1 MKQYVGFSTDHSGS
15 MGSVAEAARQ
25 DFNKLVGD
33 MKMSAIRFGIETVVS
48 HVLCGIKK
56 SGNDPQSWYRS
67 SGRTVNEMTV
77 DKQGISS
84 VDSMRTYPANGQ
96 NTPLF
101 DSVDMLIDSFRYQ
114 PDINNDDV
122 SVLILVTTDGAD
134 NASLISGSGLA
145 QKIRQ
150 VNKAG
155 NWTVVFRG
163 PRGIK
168 AQLSRYG
175 FDPENILEFDAGS
188 VQEFEKSTATTQQA
202 VTQYYA
208 ARSTGARASTTF
220 FADTSKFKPTEVK
233 SELANI
239 SKKVKVTRVPAA
251 WEKKQISDFVQ
262 NYVGQPYILG
272 TAYYQLS
279 KREEIQDS
287 KRIIV
292 WDKETGYYYT
302 GPEARSM
309 LGLPAVGTVKVT
321 PGNLPR
327 YEIFVQSM
335 SVNRH
340 LVAGTKVVI
349 YHG

>member
-15 MGSVAEAARQ
+15 MSGVAEAARK
-25 DFNKLVGD
+25 DYNKLVSD

-48 HVLCGIKK
+48 RVACGIRT
-56 SGNDPQSWYRS
+56 SGNPRDWYRNADTT
-67 SGRTVNEMTV
+67 GNILEV
-77 DKQGISS
+77 DKQDISS
-84 VDSMRTYPANGQ
+84 VDSMLTYVANGH

-101 DSVDMLIDSFRYQ
+101 DSVDMLLDNFSKVRDANK
-114 PDINNDDV
+114 PDV
-122 SVLILVTTDGAD
+122 SFLILVTTDGQD
-134 NASLISGSGLA
+134 NASTVTGARLA
-145 QKIRQ
+145 EKIRKL
-150 VNKAG
+150 NLNG

-175 FDPENILEFDAGS
+175 FDQENILEFDAGS

-208 ARSTGARASTTF
+208 SRSTGARATTTF
-220 FADTSKFKPTEVK
+220 FADTSKLKASDVK
-233 SELANI
+233 NELANI

-251 WEKKQISDFVQ
+251 WEKRQIKDFVEQ
-262 NYVGQPYILG
+262 YVGLHYVLG

-287 KRIIV
+287 KSLIV

-302 GPEARSM
+302 GPEARKM
-309 LGLPAVGTVKVT
+309 IGLPDYGTVKVT

-340 LVAGTKVVI
+340 LVAGTKVVL
-349 YHG
+349 YQA

>member
-1 MKQYVGFSTDHSGS
+1 MKQYVGFSTDHSAS
-15 MGSVAEAARQ
+15 MGNVAEAARKDYNQ
-25 DFNKLVGD
+25 LVSD
-33 MKMSAIRFGIETVVS
+33 MKMSAIRFGIQTVVS
-48 HVLCGIKK
+48 RVACGVQVQG
-56 SGNDPQSWYRS
+56 SGLDWYRN
-67 SGRTVNEMTV
+67 GNQTKNILEV
-77 DKQGISS
+77 DQQDITA
-84 VDSMRTYPANGQ
+84 VDSLNRYVTNGR

-101 DSVDMLIDSFRYQ
+101 DSVAMLLDNFENVY
-114 PDINNDDV
+114 DANNPEV
-122 SVLILVTTDGAD
+122 AFLILVTTDGQD
-134 NASLISGSGLA
+134 NASHITGASLA
-145 QKIRQ
+145 LRIKRLKQ
-150 VNKAG
+150 NG

-168 AQLSRYG
+168 AQLAAYG
-175 FDPENILEFDAGS
+175 FDSENVLEFDAS
-188 VQEFEKSTATTQQA
+188 STVEYEKSTTTTREA
-202 VTQYYA
+202 ATQYYA
-208 ARSTGARASTTF
+208 ARSAGTRSTTTF
-220 FADTSKFKPTEVK
+220 YADTSKLKASDVK

-251 WEKKQISDFVQ
+251 WEKKQIKDFVEQ
-262 NYVGQPYILG
+262 YVGLSYVLG

-302 GPEARSM
+302 GPEARKM
-309 LGLPAVGTVKVT
+309 LGFPDYGTIKVT

-327 YEIFVQSM
+327 YEVFVQSM